1 MKPPL
6 RIAILECDTPL
17 DQTRAKYGGYG
28 GVFKSLLEA
37 AADGLGQPDVLSSKQ
52 GLELSTFDV
61 VNEQKYPDLDKIDAV
76 LLTGSRHNSFDD
88 TPWIL
93 KLVDFT
99 KKLLQQDR
107 VRIIGVCFGHQILGR
122 AAGVKVG
129 RSDGGW
135 EVSVL
140 PIELTKIGK
149 ELFKQNSI
157 SLHQMHRDAVF
168 EYPDGVEKL
177 GGSPRCLVQGMYV
190 KGKFISVQ
198 GHPEFTQQIVSELV
212 TARHAQ
218 GIFDDEMAQ
227 DAMAR
232 VGNKHDG
239 VIVAEGFLRFLLE
252 E

>member
-28 GVFKSLLEA
+28 NVFKALLEA
-37 AADGLGQPDVLSSKQ
+37 GADALRQPDLISSKK
-52 GLELSTFDV
+52 GLRLSNFDV
-61 VNEQKYPDLDKIDAV
+61 VNEQKYPELDQIDAV

-93 KLVDFT
+93 KLVEFT

-129 RSDGGW
+129 RSEGGW

-140 PIELTKIGK
+140 PVELTEKGK
-149 ELFKQNSI
+149 ELFKQDTIN
-157 SLHQMHRDAVF
+157 LHQMHRDAVY
-168 EYPDGVEKL
+168 EYPEGVEKL
-177 GGSPRCLVQGMYV
+177 GGSPRCLVQGMY
-190 KGKFISVQ
+190 KKARFISVQ
-198 GHPEFTQQIVSELV
+198 GHPEFTQQIVTELV
-212 TARHAQ
+212 NTRHSQ
-218 GIFDDEMAQ
+218 GIFSDEQAQ
-227 DAMAR
+227 DALNR
-232 VGNKHDG
+232 VRNHDDG
-239 VIVAEGFLRFLLE
+239 VAVAAAFLRFLLE
-252 E
+252 D